1 MDLLLT
7 LTMDVLTHRSLSI
20 VVRLYPFI
28 FLAALFIGIQWRS
41 VVLNNMYGSIAKRA
55 RCLRQGCFM
64 VVVCLL
70 LCLLPVYVWYK
81 ANFPI
86 FAISMIFGLTII
98 RYIFVIIE
106 RKCGI
111 PKDFPFENI
120 KSETS
125 VEMDL
130 WCMKIL
136 DDKTKLNKIRR
147 FYLFY
152 SISSIILAA
161 IIIFVLKFL
170 HKLENYSEAINW
182 LKKAADNGETYFYFY
197 LGICYLNLLF
207 EFV

>member
-7 LTMDVLTHRSLSI
+7 LTMDVRTHNFLSTG
-20 VVRLYPFI
+20 VRLYLFI
-28 FLAALFIGIQWRS
+28 FLVALFIGIQWRS

-55 RCLRQGCFM
+55 KYFRQGCFM

-70 LCLLPVYVWYK
+70 LCLIPLYVWHK
-81 ANFPI
+81 TRFSI
-86 FAISMIFGLTII
+86 FAVSMALGLTVI

-136 DDKTKLNKIRR
+136 DDKTKFNKIRR

-161 IIIFVLKFL
+161 IIIFVL
-170 HKLENYSEAINW
+170 NS
-182 LKKAADNGETYFYFY
+182 
-197 LGICYLNLLF
+197 
-207 EFV
+207 

>member
-20 VVRLYPFI
+20 VVRLYSFI

-70 LCLLPVYVWYK
+70 LCLFPIYVWYK
-81 ANFPI
+81 TNFSI

-161 IIIFVLKFL
+161 IIVFVLKFL
-170 HKLENYSEAINW
+170 A
-182 LKKAADNGETYFYFY
+182 
-197 LGICYLNLLF
+197 
-207 EFV
+207 